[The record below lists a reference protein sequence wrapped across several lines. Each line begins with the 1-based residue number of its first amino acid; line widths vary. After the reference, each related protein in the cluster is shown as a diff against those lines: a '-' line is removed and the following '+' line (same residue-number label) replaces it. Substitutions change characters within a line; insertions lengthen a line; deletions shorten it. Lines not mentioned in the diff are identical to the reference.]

1 MIFPYCLFLS
11 RRNLLWLE
19 RILGGEIETA
29 RIRAERASP
38 SLLLRVDTDSSHFA
52 VCLFVCLF

>member
-19 RILGGEIETA
+19 RTLGGEIETA

-52 VCLFVCLF
+52 VCLF